1 MTIMVFII
9 MIYDLW
15 FKIPSDPKKGAVL
28 IGRHSDL
35 VKGDEHG
42 ATLSP
47 AFVEYVRRRREE
59 SYLL

>member
-1 MTIMVFII
+1 